1 MVSKQTNQMYMF
13 WLLYMAHRH
22 LKLLNHLVLNIPQSL
37 HSVIFVTWIF
47 IGVNG
52 IEMNK
57 LNVRSSTN
65 LSGCGVQDASGTSQQ
80 ARCGQNSR
88 ILLNRGS
95 RGTCS

>member
-1 MVSKQTNQMYMF
+1 
-13 WLLYMAHRH
+13 
-22 LKLLNHLVLNIPQSL
+22 
-37 HSVIFVTWIF
+37 
-47 IGVNG
+47 
-52 IEMNK
+52 MNK